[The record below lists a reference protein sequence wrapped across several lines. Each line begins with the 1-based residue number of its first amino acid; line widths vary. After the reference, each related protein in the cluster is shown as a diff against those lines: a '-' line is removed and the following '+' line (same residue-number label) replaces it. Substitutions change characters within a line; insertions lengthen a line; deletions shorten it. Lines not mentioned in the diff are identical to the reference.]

1 MQVYVVMFRQDDP
14 KKCTAAKLVKFG
26 LARQVGRTQGRTIV
40 LDPFAKTYLLKK
52 DAKAASSITGIDC
65 SWNLAE
71 GAFSKRFQ
79 GMLRKLPPLLAGNP
93 VNYAKLGK
101 LTTVEAIAGAA
112 FILGHEGLAAE
123 LLSKFTTQVN
133 YCGSMPSIAQRQG
146 PIFRCSSFYLE
157 LPTDLFGMNDFIAS
171 VPHCWRV
178 LTGPRVDNYC
188 AWNL

>member
-1 MQVYVVMFRQDDP
+1 MHVYVMMFRQDDP

-26 LARQVGRTQGRTIV
+26 LARPVGRTPGSTIV
-40 LDPFAKTYLLKK
+40 LDPFAKAYLLKK

-79 GMLRKLPPLLAGNP
+79 GIPRKLPPLLAGNP

-123 LLSKFTTQVN
+123 LLSKFNWGHT
-133 YCGSMPSIAQRQG
+133 
-146 PIFRCSSFYLE
+146 FLE
-157 LPTDLFGMNDFIAS
+157 LNENLLRDYSQMESEDMIA
-171 VPHCWRV
+171 PLLREY
-178 LTGPRVDNYC
+178 GFANID
-188 AWNL
+188 